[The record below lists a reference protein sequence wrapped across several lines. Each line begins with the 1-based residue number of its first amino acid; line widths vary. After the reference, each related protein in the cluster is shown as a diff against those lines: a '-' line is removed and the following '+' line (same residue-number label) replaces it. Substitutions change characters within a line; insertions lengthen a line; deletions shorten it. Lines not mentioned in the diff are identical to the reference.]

1 MGVLLGIRA
10 NRASHPIIVT
20 GVGSL
25 AVVALVAGMVA
36 PHEHGGEHDHG
47 EVAATAGTDDH
58 AHDPAAHDHDDGSGH
73 QLTAL
78 ATDAVF
84 VGADTSGLDD
94 DQLQVAKDL
103 VEETRT
109 SVAAMFT
116 DEASV
121 VAAGYVS
128 IGDGRRRTGVSYEH
142 FINPDY
148 LLDDHQ
154 LDPEHVESLVF
165 EVSNGTKRLTTT
177 MYLLDRGQTMADVPD
192 IAGDLTMWHD
202 HQNLCWDPSG
212 RRLSGVLVNGS
223 CVPSGTLQ
231 PTPPMM
237 HVWLAD
243 NPCGPFAGVEGHG
256 AGDDV
261 ACAHEHGH

>member
-1 MGVLLGIRA
+1 MAVLLGVGA
-10 NRASHPIIVT
+10 NRSIHPIIVT

-36 PHEHGGEHDHG
+36 PHEHGAEHDHG
-47 EVAATAGTDDH
+47 EVAAAGHDH
-58 AHDPAAHDHDDGSGH
+58 GTPAHDHAAGGSDGELS
-73 QLTAL
+73 AL

-84 VGADTSGLDD
+84 TGADTGGLDD

-165 EVSNGTKRLTTT
+165 EVSNGTKRLTTA

-202 HQNLCWDPSG
+202 HQNLCWD
-212 RRLSGVLVNGS
+212 RAAVDCR
-223 CVPSGTLQ
+223 
-231 PTPPMM
+231 
-237 HVWLAD
+237 
-243 NPCGPFAGVEGHG
+243 
-256 AGDDV
+256 
-261 ACAHEHGH
+261 ACW